1 MPDKI
6 QSFKVV
12 SQGGLDAS
20 QNHLLL
26 SEEDPGVAIR
36 LVNYEV
42 SLFGGYRRING
53 FEPYGG
59 TNLATVG
66 GDEGEGRV
74 YNLSIYYDDSL
85 LRAALLAAP
94 KDRSYEYNVTTTRS
108 FSVGLT

>member
-53 FEPYGG
+53 FSPYGG
-59 TNLATVG
+59 DSISTVG
-66 GDEGEGRV
+66 GTESDGRV
-74 YNLSIYYDDSL
+74 FNLSIYYDDNL
-85 LRAALLAAP
+85 LREDLLASR
-94 KDRSYEYNVTTTRS
+94 KDRP
-108 FSVGLT
+108 F